1 MDWLENVSKPDI
13 WSAHRYIVKPVV
25 DGGLS
30 AILEAIPGGDNN
42 TQNGQEIEFETE
54 ICSQT
59 LWTGRGGMW
68 SKSNSLKQ
76 RTLSL

>member
-42 TQNGQEIEFETE
+42 TQNRQETEFETE
-54 ICSQT
+54 IYS
-59 LWTGRGGMW
+59 
-68 SKSNSLKQ
+68 
-76 RTLSL
+76 